1 MQFQASF
8 PSSHSARRKLLPHSQ
23 FGQLPLR
30 GIPTALAASACFL
43 LVAAAPPSPDE
54 KLRTIIAPISG
65 AQMKQT
71 VAKLV
76 SFGTRHTLSSQTDP
90 KRGIG
95 AALNWTKGQF
105 ESFGLPTER
114 PCDTVTGRRVPNPT
128 RVCDMIAIQRGTERP
143 NDVVIIQGHID
154 SRVTD
159 VMNFTSDAPGANDDG
174 SGTAAVIEAARV
186 LSKHKFPGTIVY
198 AALSGEEQGLLG
210 GKILAE
216 YAKTQGWNVVT
227 VLNNDIVGNSC
238 SSDGFCDDKH
248 VRVISE
254 GPRSQGQAEL
264 AEKTHSLGGENDAP
278 SRNISR
284 YLDSLADRLNIGL
297 DVRQIWR
304 TDRFGR
310 GGDHIP
316 FLELGYPAARISVAV
331 ENYDWQH
338 QDLRTENGK
347 VYGDTIDHMDF
358 PYLEKVTKL
367 NVAALAAIA
376 SAPPPPDS
384 ARVEGAVQTFTR
396 VLWDEAP
403 GAQSYVIRWRRT
415 DASNW
420 SELAE
425 VPRYRTATSKLTHI
439 CGMLGGDGTLPPPEQ
454 RKDFGCSTE
463 LKGVRV
469 DDWIF
474 GISAVSADGF
484 ESPVASAVPGGAF
497 TPYVA
502 APVEPVK

>member
-1 MQFQASF
+1 M
-8 PSSHSARRKLLPHSQ
+8 RKLGLLPCI
-23 FGQLPLR
+23 LL
-30 GIPTALAASACFL
+30 IAA
-43 LVAAAPPSPDE
+43 VPPSPDA
-54 KLRTIIAPISG
+54 KLRQIIAPVSG
-65 AQMKQT
+65 AQMKRT
-71 VAKLV
+71 VEKLV

-90 KRGIG
+90 RRGIG
-95 AALNWTKGQF
+95 AALDWTKGQF

-114 PCDTVTGRRVPNPT
+114 PCDTVTGKRVPAPT
-128 RVCDMIAIQRGTERP
+128 RVCDMIAIHRGTERP

-210 GKILAE
+210 GKILAD
-216 YAKTQGWNVVT
+216 YAKAQGWNVVT
-227 VLNNDIVGNSC
+227 VLNNDIIGNSC

-248 VRVISE
+248 VRVLSE

-264 AEKTHSLGGENDAP
+264 AAATHSLGGENDAP

-284 YLDSLADRLNIGL
+284 FLDSLADRLNIGL
-297 DVRQIWR
+297 DVMQIWR

-316 FLELGYPAARISVAV
+316 FLELGYPAARLSVAV

-358 PYLEKVTKL
+358 AYLEKVAKL
-367 NVAALAAIA
+367 NIAALAAIA
-376 SAPPPPDS
+376 SAPPPPEPM
-384 ARVEGAVQTFTR
+384 VEGAVSTDTT
-396 VLWDEAP
+396 VSWKPIPAAT
-403 GAQSYVIRWRRT
+403 GYVVRWRRT
-415 DASNW
+415 DANQWQQSAVEPDRNPNLGVRC
-420 SELAE
+420 SPAL
-425 VPRYRTATSKLTHI
+425 PNATGNSIPVQGTPAVLPSMCSVRLDHI
-439 CGMLGGDGTLPPPEQ
+439 
-454 RKDFGCSTE
+454 
-463 LKGVRV
+463 RV

-474 GISAVSADGF
+474 GVSSVSKDGW

-497 TPYVA
+497 KPW
-502 APVEPVK
+502 VKPADAK